1 MILLLLSVV
10 SNCVRYI
17 WQNGHFRYLN
27 CRYCTIKGQIFYG
40 SPLKHSPEKNRPCP
54 EENVS
59 PWRPG
64 ASSAL
69 GACLVDL
76 GSENGWITGWWL
88 TYPLWKIWVRQLG
101 WWHSQYME
109 NKKCLKPPTNEIMI
123 SIAIWGVSIN
133 GGHPK
138 MDDLHW
144 KIRNKIDDCI
154 PK

>member
-1 MILLLLSVV
+1 
-10 SNCVRYI
+10 
-17 WQNGHFRYLN
+17 
-27 CRYCTIKGQIFYG
+27 
-40 SPLKHSPEKNRPCP
+40 
-54 EENVS
+54 
-59 PWRPG
+59 
-64 ASSAL
+64 
-69 GACLVDL
+69 
-76 GSENGWITGWWL
+76 
-88 TYPLWKIWVRQLG
+88 
-101 WWHSQYME
+101 ME